1 MLEKN
6 VMGGIYWENELKQI
20 LTTFTFLII
29 LAGFNSKLSAIL
41 TIVKELKN
49 RNFHSYIHY
58 IL

>member
-6 VMGGIYWENELKQI
+6 VMGGIYWEDELKQI

-29 LAGFNSKLSAIL
+29 LADFNSKLSAIL